1 MAVIAEFT
9 IPTEEFALQE
19 TLERRPDLVFEVER
33 VVAHDTAHVIPFVW
47 ASGEDLEGLTQV
59 LDDDP
64 SVDDIE
70 LLSDTDDERLY
81 RLSWADDARVI
92 GHMVIECEATIHQA
106 VAASNQWTLRVLF
119 PDRSA
124 ISDVDAFAT
133 KHGLSLDLRQL
144 YGIDSAERARFGLTE
159 KQQETLT
166 EGYERGFYDV
176 PREVNM
182 NDLAGTLDVSH
193 QALSERL
200 RRATGNLIESAL
212 LVDEN
217 DDE

>member
-9 IPTEEFALQE
+9 IPTEEFALRE
-19 TLERRPDLVFEVER
+19 TFERRPDLVFEVER

-47 ASGEDLEGLTQV
+47 ASGGDLDGLTQV

-64 SVDDIE
+64 SVDEIE

-92 GHMVIECEATIHQA
+92 GHMVIECDATIHQA
-106 VAASNQWTLRVLF
+106 VAASGQWTLRVLF

-124 ISDVDAFAT
+124 ISDVDTFAT
-133 KHGLSLDLRQL
+133 EHGLSLDLRQL
-144 YGIDSAERARFGLTE
+144 YGVDSAERARFGLSE

-176 PREVNM
+176 PREVDT
-182 NDLAGTLDVSH
+182 NDLANTLDISH

-200 RRATGNLIESAL
+200 RRATGNLIENTL

-217 DDE
+217 DNE

>member
-1 MAVIAEFT
+1 MATIAEFT
-9 IPTEEFALQE
+9 LRE
-19 TLERRPDLVFEVER
+19 TLDRRPDLVFEVER
-33 VVAHDTAHVIPFVW
+33 VVAHETAHVIPFVW
-47 ASGEDLEGLTQV
+47 ASGGDLDGLTQI

-81 RLSWADDARVI
+81 RLSWANDARII
-92 GHMVIECEATIHQA
+92 GHMVIECEATVQRA
-106 VAASNQWTLRVLF
+106 VAASGQWTLRVLF

-124 ISDVDAFAT
+124 ISDVDTFAT
-133 KHGLSLDLRQL
+133 EHGLSLDLRQL
-144 YGIDSAERARFGLTE
+144 YGIDSVERACFGLSE

-166 EGYERGFYDV
+166 EGYERGLYDV
-176 PREVNM
+176 PREVDM
-182 NDLAGTLDVSH
+182 SDLADALDISH

-200 RRATGNLIESAL
+200 RRATGNLIVNTL

-217 DDE
+217 EEE